1 MVVTTSTDP
10 DTVRGRLFVQDL
22 KSRLAFPRT
31 LLVLG
36 RVSNLPTVW
45 SNCLAGWWLGGAG
58 NVDKLPYLLAGATS
72 LYTGGMFLNDAFDA
86 EFDRQYRQERPI
98 PSRAIGLKAVWVWG
112 VAWLAVGI
120 CCLAWTGVTT
130 GVLGLALAGCIV
142 LYDAVHKRVNF
153 APVLMGL
160 CRFVLYLAAA
170 SVAQNGVNQKA
181 IGCAVALFAYIV
193 GLSYVAR
200 RESVAGPLRFWPILF
215 LAMPIV
221 VALIFNRGYKLESA
235 PLLSA
240 IFLVWTV
247 KSLRYTL
254 WTDEPNIGRTVSGLL
269 AGIVLVDLLAAA
281 NVPREFGAVFI
292 GLFLAALLFQRF
304 VPAT

>member
-1 MVVTTSTDP
+1 MNA
-10 DTVRGRLFVQDL
+10 RL
-22 KSRLAFPRT
+22 KSLRSISFLRT

-72 LYTGGMFLNDAFDA
+72 LYTGGMFLNDAFDVG
-86 EFDRQYRQERPI
+86 FDRQYRKERPI
-98 PSRAIGLKAVWVWG
+98 PSRAIELKTVWVWG
-112 VAWLAVGI
+112 IGWLALGA
-120 CCLAWTGVTT
+120 CCLAWIGATT
-130 GVLGLALAGCIV
+130 GMLGLALAGCIV
-142 LYDAVHKRVNF
+142 LYDAVHKRVAF
-153 APVLMGL
+153 GPVLMGL
-160 CRFVLYLAAA
+160 CRFVLYLVAA
-170 SVAQNGVNQKA
+170 SAAVNGLNPMA
-181 IGCAVALFAYIV
+181 IKCGFALFAYII

-200 RESVAGPLRFWPILF
+200 RESTSGPLRYWPIL
-215 LAMPIV
+215 LVAMPVI
-221 VALIFNRGYKLESA
+221 VALIFNQGYRLESA

-254 WTDEPNIGRTVSGLL
+254 WTEEPNIGRTVAGLL
-269 AGIVLVDLLAAA
+269 AGIVWVDLVAVG
-281 NVPREFGAVFI
+281 NVPREFGVVFV

>member
-1 MVVTTSTDP
+1 MNA
-10 DTVRGRLFVQDL
+10 RF
-22 KSRLAFPRT
+22 KSLRWISFLRT

-72 LYTGGMFLNDAFDA
+72 LYTGGMFLNDAFDV
-86 EFDRQYRQERPI
+86 EFDRRYRTERPI
-98 PSRAIGLKAVWVWG
+98 PSRAIELKTVWVWAIG
-112 VAWLAVGI
+112 WLALGA
-120 CCLAWTGVTT
+120 CCLAWVGATT

-142 LYDAVHKRVNF
+142 LYDGVHKRVAF
-153 APVLMGL
+153 GPVLMGL
-160 CRFVLYLAAA
+160 CRFVLYLVAA
-170 SVAQNGVNQKA
+170 SAAVNGSNPKA
-181 IGCAVALFAYIV
+181 ISCAFALFAYIV

-200 RESVAGPLRFWPILF
+200 RESAGGPLQYWPIVLV
-215 LAMPIV
+215 AMPII
-221 VALIFNRGYKLESA
+221 VAMIFNHGYRLESA
-235 PLLSA
+235 LLLSA
-240 IFLVWTV
+240 LFLVWTV

-254 WTDEPNIGRTVSGLL
+254 WSDEPNIGRTVSGLL

-281 NVPREFGAVFI
+281 NVPREFGVVFV

>member
-1 MVVTTSTDP
+1 MC
-10 DTVRGRLFVQDL
+10 GRLFARIL
-22 KSRLAFPRT
+22 KNRIGFLRA

-45 SNCLAGWWLGGAG
+45 SNCLAAWWLAGAG
-58 NVDKLPYLLAGATS
+58 NVDKLPFLLVGATS
-72 LYTGGMFLNDAFDA
+72 LYTGGMFLNDAFDV
-86 EFDRQYRQERPI
+86 EFDRQYRKERPI

-112 VAWLAVGI
+112 VAWLGLGL
-120 CCLAWTGVTT
+120 CCLAWTGATA

-142 LYDAVHKRVNF
+142 LYDAVHKRVSF
-153 APVLMGL
+153 APALMGL
-160 CRFVLYLAAA
+160 CRFVLYLTAA
-170 SVAQNGVNQKA
+170 STAVNGMNQKV

-200 RESVAGPLRFWPILF
+200 RESVVGPLRYWPIL
-215 LAMPIV
+215 LVAMPV
-221 VALIFNRGYKLESA
+221 LVALIFNHGYQTENAL
-235 PLLSA
+235 LLSA
-240 IFLVWTV
+240 VFVVWTV

-269 AGIVLVDLLAAA
+269 AGIVLVDLLAVA
-281 NVPREFGAVFI
+281 NAPREFGVVFV
-292 GLFLAALLFQRF
+292 GLFLLALLFQRF